1 MHGLIKQI
9 HGCEKDYADRNSRLV
24 VLFSCLSHHSPL
36 GSCQSKP
43 QILTYISSFL
53 SSSKKRKMKKFFFLL
68 LILPALCIG
77 QTKTLL
83 TTNRVFAKNDKAGD
97 FEKALASHAQKY
109 HTGDVA
115 WRVWSIESGPDAGG
129 YMVTEGPTTWATVD
143 GRGDISAEHTADWK
157 KNVLP
162 LTEGRG
168 QSGYYDFQAD
178 LSTVQLTDY
187 SDKIVINHMTSK
199 PGKINKMMTLIQQL
213 KKIWEAGKESVAVY
227 SVAFSGEPGYITV
240 TRLKNGLK
248 ELASDYRKPMAER
261 FNATNGAGTFDAW
274 LKDYGGIVQMR
285 WSELL
290 TYKPL
295 LSSK

>member
-1 MHGLIKQI
+1 
-9 HGCEKDYADRNSRLV
+9 
-24 VLFSCLSHHSPL
+24 
-36 GSCQSKP
+36 
-43 QILTYISSFL
+43 
-53 SSSKKRKMKKFFFLL
+53 
-68 LILPALCIG
+68 
-77 QTKTLL
+77 
-83 TTNRVFAKNDKAGD
+83 KNDKAGE
-97 FEKALASHAQKY
+97 FEKALSAHAKKY

-115 WRVWSIESGPDAGG
+115 WRVFTIESGPDAGG
-129 YMVTEGPTTWATVD
+129 YMVSEGPTTWGTLDTRA
-143 GRGDISAEHTADWK
+143 DISVEHTADWE

-187 SDKIVINHMTSK
+187 SDKIVINHLTAK
-199 PGKINKMMTLIQQL
+199 PGKINSAMAMIPQL
-213 KKIWEAGKESVAVY
+213 KKMWVAGSESVAVY

-248 ELASDYRKPMAER
+248 ELASDYRKPTADR
-261 FNATNGAGTFDAW
+261 FNAANGAGSFDTW
-274 LKDYGGIVQMR
+274 LKDYADVVQSR